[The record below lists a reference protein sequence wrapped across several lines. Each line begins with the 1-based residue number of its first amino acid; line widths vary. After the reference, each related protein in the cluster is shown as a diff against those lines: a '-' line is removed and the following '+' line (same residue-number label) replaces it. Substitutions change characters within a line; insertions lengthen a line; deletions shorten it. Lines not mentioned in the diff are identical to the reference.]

1 MRSDSV
7 PYAAPLLYQE
17 GLKTLLTATSE
28 VGDLRGQCYAVT
40 RLGPHVTVTAED
52 KIPEPH
58 EVIPPK
64 MVDITG
70 WNDQEELTKAL

>member
-1 MRSDSV
+1 
-7 PYAAPLLYQE
+7 
-17 GLKTLLTATSE
+17 
-28 VGDLRGQCYAVT
+28 
-40 RLGPHVTVTAED
+40 VTAED

-70 WNDQEELTKAL
+70 WNDQEELTKALQKLSSGNLFHGD